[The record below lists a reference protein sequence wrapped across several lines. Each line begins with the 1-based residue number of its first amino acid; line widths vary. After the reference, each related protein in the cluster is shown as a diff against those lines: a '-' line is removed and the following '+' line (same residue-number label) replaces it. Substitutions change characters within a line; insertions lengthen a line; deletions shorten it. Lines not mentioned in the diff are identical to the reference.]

1 MPKNQD
7 TNPWGDAANQAVGA
21 LYKYYMSQPTAADHL
36 KQQYMQAQID
46 RMGTQNTM
54 DKRQMDMGDFALPN
68 LSPEIRNDQYRR
80 KLEGAGD
87 RSGAQLF
94 GTYVNKPM
102 QVDAGD
108 TKYIADGS
116 TGLPMQAYGV
126 GVAPS
131 TQFDKE
137 NNRTITMPGVPST
150 NRPAMPIA
158 DLFGSVIN
166 AESGGDP
173 MAMSPKGAAG
183 IAQIMPSTA
192 RDPGYGVPPL
202 AGWDGVDPRTAPVE
216 EQMRFGQDYLNAMIN
231 NRGGNVSEGVAA
243 YNAGPGA
250 VAEHGGIPPYP
261 ETQQYVQKVMGGA
274 GQPQRVA
281 QNTVTQPD
289 GTMITELA
297 KPAAEVEREGNKTF
311 NQNRKTNGLN
321 QTIESAMF
329 NIAQGGAGI
338 GSYAKDI
345 PLIGGQT
352 KAAALEADLSKIT
365 NAAAIDEIARLKEE
379 SKTGGFFGN
388 LSDGERQAVADSQ
401 LAIRQTM
408 NPQELAYR
416 LAMHQDL
423 VNDIVYHRGQADPVT
438 GQVMPMDAGAP
449 RSGLPTTDDI
459 HNAQSVEDLTK
470 MWDAFGNMPAFGGK
484 PPEFIEQALVQRV
497 NELRGGQ

>member
-1 MPKNQD
+1 MPRNNNS
-7 TNPWGDAANQAVGA
+7 TNPWADAGNQAVGA
-21 LYKYYMSQPTAADHL
+21 LYKYYMSQPTAQDAL

-54 DKRQMDMGDFALPN
+54 DERQMELGDFALPN

-80 KLEGAGD
+80 KLESAGD

-126 GVAPS
+126 GIAPS

-150 NRPAMPIA
+150 NRPAMPSAPSQSNMA
-158 DLFGSVIN
+158 DLFGAVLDQ
-166 AESGGDP
+166 GGSANN
-173 MAMSPKGAAG
+173 MGTNLSPNNPGMMLPGAR
-183 IAQIMPSTA
+183 P
-192 RDPGYGVPPL
+192 
-202 AGWDGVDPRTAPVE
+202 APVDA
-216 EQMRFGQDYLNAMIN
+216 QPLPISNMDGSPVDALPTNDTVPRQPGL
-231 NRGGNVSEGVAA
+231 GGTVSPV
-243 YNAGPGA
+243 Y
-250 VAEHGGIPPYP
+250 
-261 ETQQYVQKVMGGA
+261 QQSL
-274 GQPQRVA
+274 GQPQKAMQSNGV
-281 QNTVTQPD
+281 VVSDLP
-289 GTMITELA
+289 

-423 VNDIVYHRGQADPVT
+423 VNDIVYHRGQTDPVT

-449 RSGLPTTDDI
+449 RSGLPTIDDVN
-459 HNAQSVEDLTK
+459 NAASVEDLTA
-470 MWDAFGNMPAFGGK
+470 MWDAFDRYPAFGGK

-497 NELRGGQ
+497 NELRGGQQ